1 MTGNCEYGGAILRG
15 EEPKIFYYWF
25 PGMLPVSGLPLKGW
39 IGGCISASCGVRQ
52 NVIWARLACDRPQT

>member
-25 PGMLPVSGLPLKGW
+25 PGMLPVSGLPFKGVDW
-39 IGGCISASCGVRQ
+39 RVHKRELWCASKRDFG
-52 NVIWARLACDRPQT
+52 

>member
-52 NVIWARLACDRPQT
+52 NVI